1 MERILHK
8 KPRKKS
14 PIKKPNKKDIQNEI
28 IELIKLNS
36 RISREEMAES
46 LNRSEDSV
54 RYYLRRLTNEGVIK
68 REGSKKTGEWVIL

>member
-1 MERILHK
+1 MV
-8 KPRKKS
+8 
-14 PIKKPNKKDIQNEI
+14 
-28 IELIKLNS
+28 
-36 RISREEMAES
+36 ES